1 MNLETELRA
10 LEIAWPETP
19 AFALQ
24 QRKRRRWVLV
34 AALAAAAIVAA
45 FAVPQSRGAILR
57 FFHLG
62 AATVEFVDTL
72 PPADR
77 RPLTAELGRPILLDA
92 ARVIVPGLRL
102 PPVTPT
108 PPVYYAGGQ
117 IIAFIFR
124 SEGSPVLLNEIGS
137 NDPAYLKKL
146 SGFGTRVEGVDL
158 YDGGLWI
165 SGREHVVTWPNR
177 SPRLAGNVLIWRE
190 GGTTYRLEGPGLT
203 QERAIRLAQSLRR
216 G

>member
-1 MNLETELRA
+1 MNLESELRA

-19 AFALQ
+19 AFAP
-24 QRKRRRWVLV
+24 KPHRRRWPLV
-34 AALAAAAIVAA
+34 AALAAAAVVAA

-62 AATVEFVDTL
+62 AARIEFVETL

-77 RPLTAELGRPILLDA
+77 RPLAEGLGRPIPLDA
-92 ARVIVPGLRL
+92 ARVMVPGLRL
-102 PPVTPT
+102 PPVNPT
-108 PPVYYAGGQ
+108 PPVYYEGGE

-124 SEGSPVLLNEIGS
+124 SEGRPVLLNEIRSG
-137 NDPAYLKKL
+137 DPAYLKKL
-146 SGFGTRVEGVDL
+146 ASFGTRVEGVAL
-158 YDGGLWI
+158 YDGGLWV
-165 SGREHVVTWPNR
+165 SGREHVVSWPNR
-177 SPRLAGNVLIWRE
+177 SPRLAGNVLIWRD

-203 QERAIRLAQSLRR
+203 RENAIRLAQSLRR

>member
-1 MNLETELRA
+1 MNLESELRA

-19 AFALQ
+19 AFAL
-24 QRKRRRWVLV
+24 RRRRRRWPLV

-77 RPLTAELGRPILLDA
+77 RPLAEGLGRPIPLDA
-92 ARVIVPGLRL
+92 ARTLVPGLRL

-108 PPVYYAGGQ
+108 PPAYYEGGE

-124 SEGSPVLLNEIGS
+124 SDGDPVLLNEIRS
-137 NDPAYLKKL
+137 SDPGYLKKL
-146 SGFGTRVEGVDL
+146 ASPGTQVEGVLL

-165 SGREHVVTWPNR
+165 SGREHVVIWPNR
-177 SPRLAGNVLIWRE
+177 SPRLAGNILVWRH
-190 GGTTYRLEGPGLT
+190 GDTTFRLEGPGLT
-203 QERAIRLAQSLRR
+203 RESAIRLAQSLRR